1 VSDTPKPPS
10 REFPW
15 GRLIAWI
22 AILGAIGFAVY
33 ALSAVLLP
41 FLVGLAVAYLLDPLV
56 DRAEK
61 AGVPRSFG
69 AAFVTILFFVAL
81 GAAIALLAPVLQA
94 QIFGLAERLA
104 AVVRHGIEWARPYLE
119 EILAQIGHVDPQ
131 QLSGAGD
138 AARQVFGWLARALAG
153 LLSGGLAIVNLLSL
167 LFITPVVAFYLIR
180 DWNQVVSKIDS
191 WLPRDHADDLR
202 EIAKEIDAR
211 MAGFLRGQAL
221 VCLFLAVFYGAG
233 LTLAGLNYGL
243 LVGMMTGLLSFVP
256 YVGMFAG
263 MATGMAIAIYQ
274 FPEWLN
280 VGLVLAVFL
289 AGQAIEGS
297 VVTPKLVGD
306 RVGLHPVWM
315 ILAILAGAS
324 LFGFT
329 GVLLAVPAAAAIG
342 VLLRYALKRYLGS
355 SLYRGGGG

>member
-1 VSDTPKPPS
+1 MTEDGP

-22 AILGAIGFAVY
+22 LILGAIGLAVY
-33 ALSAVLLP
+33 ALSSVLLP
-41 FLVGLAVAYLLDPLV
+41 FLVGLAVAYLLDPAV

-61 AGVPRSFG
+61 AGVPRAYG
-69 AAFVTILFFVAL
+69 AAIVTILFFVAV
-81 GAAIALLAPVLQA
+81 GTAIALLAPVLQT

-104 AVVRHGIEWARPYLE
+104 MVVRHAIEWARPYIE
-119 EILAQIGHVDPQ
+119 ELMTQVGHVDPQ
-131 QLSGAGD
+131 QFTGAGD
-138 AARQVFGWLARALAG
+138 AARQVFAWIARAIAG
-153 LLSGGLAIVNLLSL
+153 VLSGGLAIVNLLSL

-180 DWNQVVSKIDS
+180 DWNKVVAKIDS
-191 WLPRDHADDLR
+191 WLPRDHAEDLR

-221 VCLFLAVFYGAG
+221 VCVFLGVFYAVG
-233 LTLAGLNYGL
+233 LTLAGLNYGI
-243 LVGMMTGLLSFVP
+243 LVGLLTGIMSFIP
-256 YVGMFAG
+256 YVGMFVG
-263 MATGMAIAIYQ
+263 MATGLAIAFYQ
-274 FPEWLN
+274 FPEWWS
-280 VGLVLAVFL
+280 VGLVLAVFV
-289 AGQAIEGS
+289 AGQAIEGNL
-297 VVTPKLVGD
+297 VTPKLVGD

-315 ILAILAGAS
+315 ILAVLAGAS

-355 SLYRGGGG
+355 SLFLGRGK

>member
-1 VSDTPKPPS
+1 MSEERA
-10 REFPW
+10 REFPV
-15 GRLIAWI
+15 GRLIAWLL
-22 AILGAIGFAVY
+22 ILGAIGLAIY
-33 ALSAVLLP
+33 ALSSVLLP

-61 AGVPRSFG
+61 AGVKRAYG
-69 AAFVTILFFVAL
+69 AAIVTILFFVAL
-81 GAAIALLAPVLQA
+81 GVAVALLAPVLQS
-94 QIFGLAERLA
+94 QVFGLAERLA

-119 EILAQIGHVDPQ
+119 QILEQIGHVDPQ

-138 AARQVFGWLARALAG
+138 TARQVFGWLARAAAG
-153 LLSGGLAIVNLLSL
+153 VLSSGLAIVNLLSL

-180 DWNQVVSKIDS
+180 DWNKVVARIDS
-191 WLPRDHADDLR
+191 WLPRDHAEDLR
-202 EIAKEIDAR
+202 EIVKEVDAR

-221 VCLFLAVFYGAG
+221 VCLFLAVFYALG
-233 LTLAGLNYGL
+233 LTLVGLNYGF
-243 LVGMMTGLLSFVP
+243 LVGLLTGFMSFIP
-256 YVGMFAG
+256 YVGMFVG
-263 MATGMAIAIYQ
+263 MATGMAIAFYQ
-274 FPEWLN
+274 FPDWLG

-289 AGQAIEGS
+289 AGQAIEGN

-315 ILAILAGAS
+315 ILAVLAGAS

-329 GVLLAVPAAAAIG
+329 GVILAVPAAAAIG

-355 SLYRGGGG
+355 SLYLGRNK